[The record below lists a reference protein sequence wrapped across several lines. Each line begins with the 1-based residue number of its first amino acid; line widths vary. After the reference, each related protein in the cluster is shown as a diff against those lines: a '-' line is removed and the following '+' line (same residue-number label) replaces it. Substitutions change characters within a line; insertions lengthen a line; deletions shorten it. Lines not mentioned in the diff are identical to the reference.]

1 MNKKQT
7 KGKQIMNTP
16 IKIIGIS
23 IAAFFLFITSCSSYY
38 TVRSG
43 EKGIV
48 LTWSKATSVAD
59 DGIHLKIPFIQTVK
73 KVDIRTQK
81 TKNNAD
87 AGTMDMQTASTE
99 VTVNYHLNSQKLI
112 NIYSNFGLD
121 IEDKI
126 IMPRIQEVVKAVV
139 AKYSAEDLLKKREFV
154 KSDIENNL
162 KASLAQYD
170 IELEGVAITNF
181 SFSTAF
187 DEAIEAKQI
196 AEQNA
201 LKAKNDL
208 DRIKIEA
215 EQKVTVAKAEA
226 EAIKIQT
233 EAIQANGGE
242 SYVRLKAIE
251 KWNGILPTYTGN
263 TVPFIKVQ

>member
-1 MNKKQT
+1 MNNET
-7 KGKQIMNTP
+7 NMHNTIIGKILGG
-16 IKIIGIS
+16 IIGIFA
-23 IAAFFLFITSCSSYY
+23 IITLFCSFY
-38 TVRSG
+38 TIDSG
-43 EKGIV
+43 ERGIV
-48 LTWSKATSVAD
+48 LTWGKATSVSN
-59 DGIHLKIPFIQTVK
+59 DGIHLKIPFAQSIT
-73 KVDIRTQK
+73 KVDIRTMK

-112 NIYSNFGLD
+112 KIYSNFGLD

-233 EAIQANGGE
+233 EAIQANGSE

>member
-1 MNKKQT
+1 
-7 KGKQIMNTP
+7 
-16 IKIIGIS
+16 
-23 IAAFFLFITSCSSYY
+23 
-38 TVRSG
+38 
-43 EKGIV
+43 
-48 LTWSKATSVAD
+48 
-59 DGIHLKIPFIQTVK
+59 
-73 KVDIRTQK
+73 
-81 TKNNAD
+81 
-87 AGTMDMQTASTE
+87 
-99 VTVNYHLNSQKLI
+99 
-112 NIYSNFGLD
+112 
-121 IEDKI
+121 
-126 IMPRIQEVVKAVV
+126 VV